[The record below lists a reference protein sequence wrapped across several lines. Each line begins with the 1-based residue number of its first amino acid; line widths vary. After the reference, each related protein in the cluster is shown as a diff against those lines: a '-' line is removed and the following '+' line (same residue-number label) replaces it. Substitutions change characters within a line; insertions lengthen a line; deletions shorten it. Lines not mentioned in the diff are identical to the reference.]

1 MNGTILS
8 KSARAT
14 LALGSLL
21 LLVACQTGDRR
32 PEMLRICDA
41 DGCSER
47 HRSSSRPLYDPTVQA
62 AAPEDPYP
70 WRGESVQE
78 LRASAQG
85 GDAVAAYKLGLVR
98 LHGLGGSP
106 ADPRDAARWLQMAAD
121 AGLPW
126 AQYRLAELYRDGKGV
141 RRDPGRAI
149 ALTMD
154 AAAQG
159 HALAAYNLGIS
170 HLNGDG
176 VMRDE
181 REAARLL
188 AVAAEQ
194 NVPEAKY
201 NLALMYF
208 RGQGG
213 QVRLYEALQLMRSAA
228 EAGSLQAQA
237 AVGRLYLTGLDT
249 MGQDLNEATTWLS
262 IAAGRGDQES
272 QRLLDEIER
281 QRQEA
286 IDYERELR
294 LRRAETQTYWMRLM
308 PSPWL
313 SPRPFLRY

>member
-1 MNGTILS
+1 
-8 KSARAT
+8 
-14 LALGSLL
+14 
-21 LLVACQTGDRR
+21 
-32 PEMLRICDA
+32 
-41 DGCSER
+41 
-47 HRSSSRPLYDPTVQA
+47 
-62 AAPEDPYP
+62 
-70 WRGESVQE
+70 
-78 LRASAQG
+78 
-85 GDAVAAYKLGLVR
+85 
-98 LHGLGGSP
+98 
-106 ADPRDAARWLQMAAD
+106 
-121 AGLPW
+121 
-126 AQYRLAELYRDGKGV
+126 
-141 RRDPGRAI
+141 
-149 ALTMD
+149 
-154 AAAQG
+154 
-159 HALAAYNLGIS
+159 LAAYNLGIS

-228 EAGSLQAQA
+228 EAGNLQAQA

-262 IAAGRGDQES
+262 MAAGRGDQES